1 MGRRVYFSAMDSPVS
16 SATVRCP
23 RCNTAAAGHF
33 CSNCGAALGS
43 SACPACSR
51 PLPPNGRFC
60 HHCGTA
66 VGLEGAAVAT
76 AARFSIAWLVPAIAV
91 LLLVTF
97 LIGQRLGHAGT
108 AATDPVASTSGMT
121 SAAPADGRGPRA
133 PDISSMSP
141 EDRAAKLF
149 DLIMRLGQE
158 GKQDSVRFFAPM
170 AIRAYEMIGPP
181 DLHIRY
187 DEGMIAVIAGDANFA
202 KAEADTILA
211 HAPTHLLGLILA
223 IKAAGLRQD
232 MTARTQFVKTF
243 LAAVPAER
251 MKKLKEYA
259 DHKNDI
265 DAELTAARG
274 AKP

>member
-1 MGRRVYFSAMDSPVS
+1 MDSPKS
-16 SATVRCP
+16 SATGLCP
-23 RCNTAAAGHF
+23 RCNAAAAGNF
-33 CSNCGAALGS
+33 CFNCGAALGTL
-43 SACPACSR
+43 ACPACAK
-51 PLPPNGRFC
+51 PLPPGGRFC

-66 VGLEGAAVAT
+66 VGFNSAAAAT
-76 AARFSIAWLVPAIAV
+76 PARFAIAWLVPAIAI

-97 LIGQRLGHAGT
+97 LIGQRFGRSGT
-108 AATDPVASTSGMT
+108 TATDPVAATSGMA
-121 SAAPADGRGPRA
+121 SPAPADGRGPRA

-149 DLIMRLGQE
+149 DLIMRFGQE

-211 HAPTHLLGLILA
+211 QAPTHLLGLILA
-223 IKAAGLRQD
+223 VKAAGLRQD
-232 MTARTQFVKTF
+232 MTARSQFVKRF

-251 MKKLKEYA
+251 TKKLKEYE